1 MNHQL
6 AATPVPANG
15 IANTERVSGHDFSK
29 YFHPF
34 FLFFPV
40 MLDMTPSLVGTCNVC
55 FTG

>member
-29 YFHPF
+29 YFIPF
-34 FLFFPV
+34 FIFSRHAGHDAQSRRDL
-40 MLDMTPSLVGTCNVC
+40 
-55 FTG
+55 